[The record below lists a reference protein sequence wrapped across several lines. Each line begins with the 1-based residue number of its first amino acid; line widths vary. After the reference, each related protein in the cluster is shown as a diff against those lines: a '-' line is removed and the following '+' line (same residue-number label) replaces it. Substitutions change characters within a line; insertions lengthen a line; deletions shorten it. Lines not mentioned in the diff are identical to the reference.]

1 MFKVV
6 NLGAPGSSTP
16 SSNPGLTGKPYAKT
30 VDELCEILGKI
41 PKMKSREARQAL
53 TDLAIQ
59 TILSSG
65 QWEDS
70 LYEAMSKYCPEQWE
84 SFKILTYEIVARRR
98 FGSIPRSGY
107 QVPTPTA
114 DRPST
119 TTPRSTSRTPAPT
132 REPAREGVAT
142 PRSQTSTAQTGYINP
157 SQVPMAEY
165 APVATQSQDSQY
177 NQAIQNPIAPSYPQP
192 SYADVATPSAAM
204 PQAAATPGTTG
215 MTPVQEATAGQYS
228 WNRGTAQCAPPMIPD
243 PSGRGC
249 IPGTPTGYGGG
260 GGLPGIPGGL
270 TASVTAAPLTMTTP
284 GVTGMSGRPRYPV
297 VNL

>member
-1 MFKVV
+1 MLA
-6 NLGAPGSSTP
+6 NLFGGRAFLGQVALSANTGSTTPPITPADYLALNSKQKDRILNGMNDDQKCVFYAQLYAHTGWSVDERLAKAWCDAAGLKLDRIRRQFNIPEVKNPTTTDPARGATRTQQTTRPMQP
-16 SSNPGLTGKPYAKT
+16 SSQSSRAPVPTGYVSPT
-30 VDELCEILGKI
+30 
-41 PKMKSREARQAL
+41 
-53 TDLAIQ
+53 
-59 TILSSG
+59 
-65 QWEDS
+65 
-70 LYEAMSKYCPEQWE
+70 
-84 SFKILTYEIVARRR
+84 
-98 FGSIPRSGY
+98 
-107 QVPTPTA
+107 QVP
-114 DRPST
+114 
-119 TTPRSTSRTPAPT
+119 
-132 REPAREGVAT
+132 
-142 PRSQTSTAQTGYINP
+142 I
-157 SQVPMAEY
+157 AEY

-284 GVTGMSGRPRYPV
+284 GSPA
-297 VNL
+297 